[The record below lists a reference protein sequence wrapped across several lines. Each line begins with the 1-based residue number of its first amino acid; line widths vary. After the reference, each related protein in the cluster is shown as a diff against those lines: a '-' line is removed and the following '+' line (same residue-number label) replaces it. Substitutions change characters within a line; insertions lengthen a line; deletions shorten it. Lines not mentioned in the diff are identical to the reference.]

1 MQLEYLDMVM
11 SESQRLYPLGGRIE
25 RVSKK
30 DVEINGVTIPKDM
43 VVMISPYVLHRDPD
57 VWPEPEEFR
66 PERFSKENKDK
77 IDPYTFLPFGAGP
90 RNCIG
95 MRFAQVTMKV
105 AITVLLQR
113 FSFRVCKETPIPL
126 KMSAS
131 AFLMPEKPIVL
142 KLVPREAS

>member
-66 PERFSKENKDK
+66 PERWVCVS
-77 IDPYTFLPFGAGP
+77 LV
-90 RNCIG
+90 RNNRNTIVIG
-95 MRFAQVTMKV
+95 SRKQKA
-105 AITVLLQR
+105 
-113 FSFRVCKETPIPL
+113 E
-126 KMSAS
+126 
-131 AFLMPEKPIVL
+131 
-142 KLVPREAS
+142 